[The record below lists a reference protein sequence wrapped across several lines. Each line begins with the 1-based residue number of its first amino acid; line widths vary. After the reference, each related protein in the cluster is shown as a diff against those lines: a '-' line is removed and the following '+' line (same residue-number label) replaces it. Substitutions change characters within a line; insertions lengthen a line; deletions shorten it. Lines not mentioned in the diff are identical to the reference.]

1 MNPLLLLG
9 LGLFLF
15 ARYGKAKPTGKRS
28 EPSKTNLTPQGARVA
43 TTNVVL
49 QGKLPCIDPKGPAR
63 LAKIKDLELQLKNVR
78 QMLDEE
84 SSRSQPDEAYIAQL
98 SKDAEVLIQAMT
110 DAAVDHANKCKKYF
124 EDFAKRSATPTQTI
138 VTTTTSQRQV

>member
-15 ARYGKAKPTGKRS
+15 ARYGKKKPAGTRS
-28 EPSKTNLTPQGARVA
+28 EPSKTGLTPQGARVV
-43 TTNVVL
+43 TTNAVL
-49 QGKLPCIDPKGPAR
+49 QGKLPCIDPKGPSRMA
-63 LAKIKDLELQLKNVR
+63 AIKDLELKLKNVR

-84 SSRSQPDEAYIAQL
+84 SARSQPDEAYIAQL
-98 SKDAEVLIQAMT
+98 SKEAEVLIQAMT

-124 EDFAKRSATPTQTI
+124 EDFAKRQATPATGQPI
-138 VTTTTSQRQV
+138 TTTTQTRF